1 MPGHWPAPLK
11 REFPTAAS
19 GFSPQLCHAL
29 LGIFIPGHLFLRLL
43 GQLADSL
50 MKTSVLRSLIGGYPF
65 PPVPQLF
72 LAFPPMMSHS
82 FIHQASFMEGPPTGT
97 GPLLMSLP
105 GSSPC
110 SLHNFNLIAQ
120 KPNPREWSWPQP
132 PTWNSCRSS
141 SPLWS
146 LFREKRAWPS
156 CGLCLYTSC
165 RDRCELSR
173 ARGRCWRGGVGSGS

>member
-1 MPGHWPAPLK
+1 MYTPTPVCTLPHPCVHSHPCTHIIPPSLSSLQQGAALWGLYMPGHWPAPLK
-11 REFPTAAS
+11 REFPTATS

-29 LGIFIPGHLFLRLL
+29 LGIFILGHLFLRLL

-72 LAFPPMMSHS
+72 LAFPPLLSHS
-82 FIHQASFMEGPPTGT
+82 FTHQASFMEGPPTGT
-97 GPLLMSLP
+97 GPLVMPLP

-132 PTWNSCRSS
+132 PTWNSC
-141 SPLWS
+141 
-146 LFREKRAWPS
+146 
-156 CGLCLYTSC
+156 
-165 RDRCELSR
+165 
-173 ARGRCWRGGVGSGS
+173 